1 MKAHGASSI
10 DVKPL
15 RVMWSFLSTCSCVC
29 NVQVGFLPLHRSND
43 AGQEDPQLFAF
54 LAFKA
59 ELAPGVELRNSGETD
74 INVSGNSDPQALA
87 NAVVRIL
94 KDRGQVCHR
103 CLVTGGVAASAGSA
117 AGHLWLIS
125 DCVPH
130 AVLYRL
136 L

>member
-10 DVKPL
+10 DVKPS
-15 RVMWSFLSTCSCVC
+15 RAMWSFLSTRSCVC

-87 NAVVRIL
+87 NAVVRSNVIT
-94 KDRGQVCHR
+94 DQPCYVAS
-103 CLVTGGVAASAGSA
+103 LVYASTAY
-117 AGHLWLIS
+117 L
-125 DCVPH
+125 
-130 AVLYRL
+130 
-136 L
+136 